1 MGWGGPSDTSLIAG
15 KSRKS
20 LSGAE
25 LERLLGTLWG
35 IFDAV
40 VAEAGSNPDFTCR
53 LSKIAEA
60 AGRQGARRAPK
71 LDPFAAYEQGWEMM
85 LRAKLAPLNAD
96 QLADV
101 IRDHKLDPAD
111 RTSNL
116 SADKLRDWI
125 VDAVEQGPRPA

>member
-1 MGWGGPSDTSLIAG
+1 MDGAGRARSSPAGNSGQAGG
-15 KSRKS
+15 
-20 LSGAE
+20 SGGGRVLRGA
-25 LERLLGTLWG
+25 RRG

-40 VAEAGSNPDFTCR
+40 GAEAGSNPDFTCR

-71 LDPFAAYEQGWEMM
+71 LDHFAAHEQGWEVM

-96 QLADV
+96 QRADV
-101 IRDHKLDPAD
+101 IRGHKLDPAD

-116 SADKLRDWI
+116 RADKLRDWI